1 MSPNQID
8 PRRDSALASMG
19 FRFLLTC
26 EGETDGTTGGKG
38 DGHEANH
45 PERVLPG
52 CEVHTSFQ
60 FLIV

>member
-1 MSPNQID
+1 MTPNQIE
-8 PRRDSALASMG
+8 PRRLSALASMG

-26 EGETDGTTGGKG
+26 ECETDGTTGGEG
-38 DGHEANH
+38 DSHQAH
-45 PERVLPG
+45 QPQRVLPR